1 MRIDGLSCVR
11 QVKIV
16 WQHVT
21 HLLREP
27 RVVLA
32 TLRPCGLLGEQTMN
46 PRLLAP
52 CMMVATSTNK
62 KGVNHFE
69 MIDTLLI
76 ELSLG

>member
-1 MRIDGLSCVR
+1 MTINGLGCVR
-11 QVKIV
+11 QVEIV

-21 HLLREP
+21 HLLHEP

-32 TLRPCGLLGEQTMN
+32 TLSPCGLLGEQAMN

-52 CMMVATSTNK
+52 CMMVAASTNK
-62 KGVNHFE
+62 TNVNHFE

-76 ELSLG
+76 ELPLG